1 LKFAEDWHPLCFFF
15 IRILPTHAADEIMT
29 LLQQMEHE
37 RKERLERLRLATRA
51 DLETALRE
59 LLPGERVIVFGS
71 LTKPGRFQ
79 DASDVDIALEA
90 EPAHLS
96 QYQLIALLAERL
108 GRPVD
113 VVLLPEC
120 RLREKIEREGE
131 PWTLPADDC
140 AFTKTAARRQR
151 EG

>member
-1 LKFAEDWHPLCFFF
+1 MGRDRFNSHAGRKRPAYIQPPLRGEEQGRDDT
-15 IRILPTHAADEIMT
+15 ITILMDTATLT
-29 LLQQMEHE
+29 LLQQMEIE

-51 DLETALRE
+51 DLERALRE
-59 LLPGERVIVFGS
+59 LVPGERVIIFGS

-90 EPAHLS
+90 DPAHLS

-108 GRPVD
+108 GRRVD

-131 PWTLPADDC
+131 PWTLPA
-140 AFTKTAARRQR
+140 
-151 EG
+151 